1 MQPNKSNGYLIIRH
15 GGRWSDVLRLHPT
28 QRITIGRASQSHVV
42 VADHLCSRF
51 HAELYWDQEGWWIQ
65 DQKSRNGTFV
75 NGMRVEQPVRLRP
88 GDQIQVGS
96 CSILFSSHLGGAIAP
111 AGTSA
116 QSAGTAVGPGATAPS
131 GPLEILHQ
139 SHTAA
144 LLSPLAAEGSHRE
157 PKSVVASHVGDAK
170 DDAVAADLFRLAFD
184 LAGMGSETEAA
195 QATLSLLRK
204 LTGASAGAVL
214 IVRRG
219 VDPLHP
225 ATHDLVALAT
235 EEDAGRVYRRVD
247 DGLVEQIFRDGQAV
261 LARNPSA
268 IPESKDSFSA
278 VRSVSSLLAIPLRDG
293 ERWLGLVHLYC
304 GCDRPM
310 FGKEDLEVALAAS
323 QTLGLAIVNLRN
335 QDRLLHRLRDSQ
347 RKIQRLQK
355 ELPPSPEWIAVSPAM
370 ERLMVQLQ
378 RLAQTRSVV
387 LIRGESGVGKE
398 VVARELHRQSPHAKG
413 PFVAVNCAALAPT
426 LLESELFG
434 HEKGAF
440 TGASERSMGRFELAE
455 GGTIFLDEIGELPLE
470 LQAKLLRVLDGHPFE
485 RVGGSKSIQSN
496 ARVLAATNRDLEEAV
511 REKDFREDLYFRLRV
526 IELMIPPLRDRTQ
539 DILPLAE
546 YFLDRF
552 LQQSGQGPK
561 GFSPEAVAAM
571 TQHRW
576 PGNVRELKNAV
587 ERAWVLCVDDWIA
600 PADLALDLRS
610 PVAPSPTP
618 SNLPESTA
626 ISSTIAGELV
636 PLEEIE
642 RRYILRVLEATQ
654 GNKSRASA
662 ILGIE
667 RSTLDRKLKRYTPGG
682 DAPSALDDSL

>member
-1 MQPNKSNGYLIIRH
+1 VFLAIRAH
-15 GGRWSDVLRLHPT
+15 W
-28 QRITIGRASQSHVV
+28 
-42 VADHLCSRF
+42 
-51 HAELYWDQEGWWIQ
+51 
-65 DQKSRNGTFV
+65 
-75 NGMRVEQPVRLRP
+75 
-88 GDQIQVGS
+88 
-96 CSILFSSHLGGAIAP
+96 
-111 AGTSA
+111 
-116 QSAGTAVGPGATAPS
+116 
-131 GPLEILHQ
+131 EILHQ

-144 LLSPLAAEGSHRE
+144 LLSPLAVEGRDGESRL
-157 PKSVVASHVGDAK
+157 KAASHSRSATDE
-170 DDAVAADLFRLAFD
+170 DVAADLFRLAFD
-184 LAGMGSETEAA
+184 LAGMGSEAEAA

-204 LTGASAGAVL
+204 LTGASAAAVL
-214 IVRRG
+214 VVRRG
-219 VDPLHP
+219 GDPLHP
-225 ATHDLVALAT
+225 SPHDLVALAT

-247 DGLVEQIFRDGQAV
+247 DGLVDQIFRDGQAV
-261 LARNPSA
+261 LARNPA
-268 IPESKDSFSA
+268 AMPESQDSFSA

-293 ERWLGLVHLYC
+293 DRWLGLVHLYC

-323 QTLGLAIVNLRN
+323 QTLGLALVNLRN
-335 QDRLLHRLRDSQ
+335 QDRLMHRLRDSQ

-355 ELPPSPEWIAVSPAM
+355 EVPPSPEWIAVSPAM

-398 VVARELHRQSPHAKG
+398 VVARELHRRSPHAKG
-413 PFVAVNCAALAPT
+413 PFVAVNCAALAPA

-440 TGASERSMGRFELAE
+440 TGASERSIGRFELAE

-526 IELMIPPLRDRTQ
+526 IELMIPPLRERPQ

-546 YFLDRF
+546 YFLERF

-561 GFSPEAVAAM
+561 GFSSEAVAAM

-600 PADLALDLRS
+600 PADLALDQRTSVVPYPALDN
-610 PVAPSPTP
+610 PTEP
-618 SNLPESTA
+618 TA
-626 ISSTIAGELV
+626 IAESISGELV
-636 PLEEIE
+636 SLEEIE

-667 RSTLDRKLKRYTPGG
+667 RSTLDRKLKRYAPGG
-682 DAPSALDDSL
+682 DASSAVDDAQ

>member
-28 QRITIGRASQSHVV
+28 QRIAIGRASQSHVV

-51 HAELYWDQEGWWIQ
+51 HAELYWDQDGWWIQ
-65 DQKSRNGTFV
+65 DQNSRNGTFV
-75 NGMRVEQPVRLRP
+75 NGLKIEQPVRLRP

-96 CSILFSSHLGGAIAP
+96 CSILFSSQLGGAIEP
-111 AGTSA
+111 VGVPTEGAGGA
-116 QSAGTAVGPGATAPS
+116 KGLGATGPS

-144 LLSPLAAEGSHRE
+144 LLSPLAAEGSEGESRT
-157 PKSVVASHVGDAK
+157 VAASHNRVAN

-184 LAGMGSETEAA
+184 LAGMGSEEEAA

-204 LTGASAGAVL
+204 RTGASAGAVL

-261 LARNPSA
+261 LARNPA
-268 IPESKDSFSA
+268 AMPESQDSFSA

-293 ERWLGLVHLYC
+293 DRWLGLVHLYC

-310 FGKEDLEVALAAS
+310 FCKEDLEVALAAS

-355 ELPPSPEWIAVSPAM
+355 EIPPSPEWIAVSPAM
-370 ERLMVQLQ
+370 DRLMAQLQ

-398 VVARELHRQSPHAKG
+398 VVARELHRRSPHAKG
-413 PFVAVNCAALAPT
+413 PFVAVNCAALAPA

-440 TGASERSMGRFELAE
+440 TGASERSIGRFELAE

-526 IELMIPPLRDRTQ
+526 IELTIPPLRERTP

-546 YFLDRF
+546 YFLQRF

-561 GFSPEAVAAM
+561 GFSPEAIAAM

-600 PADLALDLRS
+600 PADLALDLRT
-610 PVAPSPTP
+610 PVAPSTGP
-618 SNLPESTA
+618 SHLPDPTA
-626 ISSTIAGELV
+626 IADILPNELV
-636 PLEEIE
+636 PLEEVE
-642 RRYILRVLEATQ
+642 RKYILRVLEATH

-682 DAPSALDDSL
+682 DAPPSLDDPP

>member
-1 MQPNKSNGYLIIRH
+1 M
-15 GGRWSDVLRLHPT
+15 LRLHPS
-28 QRITIGRASQSHVV
+28 QRIAIGRASQSHIV

-51 HAELYWDQEGWWIQ
+51 HAEVYWDEAGWWIQ

-75 NGMRVEQPVRLRP
+75 NGIKVEQPVRLRP

-96 CSILFSSHLGGAIAP
+96 CSILFSSHLGGAIEP
-111 AGTSA
+111 AGIQVEASGSVKGLGA
-116 QSAGTAVGPGATAPS
+116 AGS
-131 GPLEILHQ
+131 LGPLEILHQ

-144 LLSPLAAEGSHRE
+144 LLSPLSTEGSRSE
-157 PKSVVASHVGDAK
+157 PNSVAAARSRDANEE
-170 DDAVAADLFRLAFD
+170 AVAADLFRLAFD
-184 LAGMGSETEAA
+184 LAGMGSEAEAA
-195 QATLSLLRK
+195 QATLTLLRK

-214 IVRRG
+214 VVRRG

-261 LARNPSA
+261 LARNPA
-268 IPESKDSFSA
+268 ATPESQDSFSA

-293 ERWLGLVHLYC
+293 DRWLGLVHLYC
-304 GCDRPM
+304 GSDRPM
-310 FGKEDLEVALAAS
+310 FGKEHLEVALAAS

-370 ERLMVQLQ
+370 DRLMVQLQ
-378 RLAQTRSVV
+378 RLAKTRSVV

-440 TGASERSMGRFELAE
+440 TGASERSIGRFELAE

-485 RVGGSKSIQSN
+485 RVGGSKSIQCN

-526 IELMIPPLRDRTQ
+526 IELTIPPLRERAP

-546 YFLDRF
+546 YFLERF

-561 GFSPEAVAAM
+561 GFSQDAVAAM

-600 PADLALDLRS
+600 PADLALDLRT
-610 PVAPSPTP
+610 PVAPSPDP
-618 SNLPESTA
+618 SHLSEPTTVFEANS
-626 ISSTIAGELV
+626 GELV

-667 RSTLDRKLKRYTPGG
+667 RSTLDRKLKRYTPG
-682 DAPSALDDSL
+682 AEPPPMLDDSP

>member
-28 QRITIGRASQSHVV
+28 QRIAIGRASQSHVV

-75 NGMRVEQPVRLRP
+75 NGIKVEQPVRLRP

-96 CSILFSSHLGGAIAP
+96 CSILFSSQLGGAIET
-111 AGTSA
+111 AGSRA
-116 QSAGTAVGPGATAPS
+116 EGDGGVQEPGA
-131 GPLEILHQ
+131 GLEILHQ

-144 LLSPLAAEGSHRE
+144 LLSPLVAEGRSGPGLVAASQSRAVDEDDVAAE
-157 PKSVVASHVGDAK
+157 
-170 DDAVAADLFRLAFD
+170 LFRLAFD
-184 LAGMGSETEAA
+184 LAGIGSEAEAA

-261 LARNPSA
+261 LARNPA
-268 IPESKDSFSA
+268 AMPESQDSFSA
-278 VRSVSSLLAIPLRDG
+278 VRSVSSLLAIPFRDG
-293 ERWLGLVHLYC
+293 DRWLGLVHLYC

-323 QTLGLAIVNLRN
+323 QTLGLALVNLRN

-355 ELPPSPEWIAVSPAM
+355 EIPPSPEWIAVSPAM
-370 ERLMVQLQ
+370 DRLMVQLQ

-398 VVARELHRQSPHAKG
+398 VVARELHRRSPHAKG

-440 TGASERSMGRFELAE
+440 TGASERSIGRFELAE

-526 IELMIPPLRDRTQ
+526 IELMIPPLRERTE

-546 YFLDRF
+546 YFLERF
-552 LQQSGQGPK
+552 LQQSGQGPR

-587 ERAWVLCVDDWIA
+587 ERAWVLCVDDRIA
-600 PADLALDLRS
+600 PADLALDLRT
-610 PVAPSPTP
+610 PGAPSPAL
-618 SNLPESTA
+618 SNLSEPTVIADS
-626 ISSTIAGELV
+626 ISGELV

-642 RRYILRVLEATQ
+642 RRYILRVLEATH

-667 RSTLDRKLKRYTPGG
+667 RSTLDRKLKRFPPGG
-682 DAPSALDDSL
+682 DAPSAVDHSL

>member
-28 QRITIGRASQSHVV
+28 QRIAIGRASQSHVV

-51 HAELYWDQEGWWIQ
+51 HAELYWDQDGWWIQ

-75 NGMRVEQPVRLRP
+75 NGTRVEQPVRLRP

-96 CSILFSSHLGGAIAP
+96 CSILFSSHLGGAIEP
-111 AGTSA
+111 V
-116 QSAGTAVGPGATAPS
+116 GTAAEGAGAARGPGADGAS
-131 GPLEILHQ
+131 GPLEIMHQ

-144 LLSPLAAEGSHRE
+144 LLTPLAAEGRHGG
-157 PKSVVASHVGDAK
+157 PMSVVSSHIREATDE
-170 DDAVAADLFRLAFD
+170 AVAADLFRLAFD
-184 LAGMGSETEAA
+184 LAGMTSEAEAA
-195 QATLSLLRK
+195 QSTLSLLRK

-225 ATHDLVALAT
+225 APHDLVALAT
-235 EEDAGRVYRRVD
+235 EEDTGRVYRRLD
-247 DGLVEQIFRDGQAV
+247 DGLVEQIFQDGQAV
-261 LARNPSA
+261 LARNPA
-268 IPESKDSFSA
+268 AVPESQDSFSA

-293 ERWLGLVHLYC
+293 DRWLGLVHLYC

-310 FGKEDLEVALAAS
+310 FGKGDLEVALAAS
-323 QTLGLAIVNLRN
+323 QTLGLAIVNLRT

-398 VVARELHRQSPHAKG
+398 VVARELHQRSPHAKG

-440 TGASERSMGRFELAE
+440 TGASERSIGRFELAE

-511 REKDFREDLYFRLRV
+511 REKSFREDLYFRLRV
-526 IELMIPPLRDRTQ
+526 IELMIPPLRERTQ
-539 DILPLAE
+539 DIVPLAE
-546 YFLDRF
+546 YFLERF
-552 LQQSGQGPK
+552 LRQSGQGPR

-587 ERAWVLCVDDWIA
+587 ERAWVLCVEDWIA
-600 PADLALDLRS
+600 PADLALDLRT
-610 PVAPSPTP
+610 PFAPSTATSTRSEP
-618 SNLPESTA
+618 TA
-626 ISSTIAGELV
+626 ISDTIAGELV

-642 RRYILRVLEATQ
+642 RKYILRVLEATH

-667 RSTLDRKLKRYTPGG
+667 RSTLDRKLKRYAPGG
-682 DAPSALDDSL
+682 DVPSAGDDSP